1 MIVPNPS
8 VTDLIFKRRAPSRLC
23 SSGLHLSASL
33 SLFPCCCR
41 LRSYI
46 VSIGIVD
53 KLSLCVGSAQGALDA
68 RPELADFLMDS
79 LSLLTCVT
87 ALLVSQR

>member
-1 MIVPNPS
+1 M
-8 VTDLIFKRRAPSRLC
+8 SRPVIYPL
-23 SSGLHLSASL
+23 LLL
-33 SLFPCCCR
+33 SL
-41 LRSYI
+41 SYI

-53 KLSLCVGSAQGALDA
+53 KLSLCIGNAQGGLD
-68 RPELADFLMDS
+68 EESDFLMDS

>member
-1 MIVPNPS
+1 M
-8 VTDLIFKRRAPSRLC
+8 
-23 SSGLHLSASL
+23 SL
-33 SLFPCCCR
+33 PVIYPLLR
-41 LRSYI
+41 RSYI

-53 KLSLCVGSAQGALDA
+53 KLSLCIGNTQGGLDEES
-68 RPELADFLMDS
+68 ELADFLMDS

>member
-1 MIVPNPS
+1 M
-8 VTDLIFKRRAPSRLC
+8 VTLKLL
-23 SSGLHLSASL
+23 G
-33 SLFPCCCR
+33 
-41 LRSYI
+41 RSYM

-53 KLSLCVGSAQGALDA
+53 KLSLCIGNAQGALDEE
-68 RPELADFLMDS
+68 PELPLFLMDA

>member
-1 MIVPNPS
+1 M
-8 VTDLIFKRRAPSRLC
+8 
-23 SSGLHLSASL
+23 
-33 SLFPCCCR
+33 
-41 LRSYI
+41 

-53 KLSLCVGSAQGALDA
+53 KLSLCIGNAQGGLDQDSD
-68 RPELADFLMDS
+68 LAAFLMDS